1 MSAGRVRSS
10 WPFGPSTLTWPGARV
25 TFTDFGTWTGS
36 FPIRDNSFYLL
47 PDERQDFAA
56 EAFACRL
63 PSAHD
68 PLSSAEDRDAEA
80 AEHPQAGPA
89 DPLHTRDD
97 PGAVRPRLED
107 DTHRLRGAVRLDV
120 VAGDV
125 TLVLQDAC
133 DLELQAR
140 GRNLDL
146 SMPRGIGVAD
156 PRQHVGDGV

>member
-80 AEHPQAGPA
+80 AEHPRDLGLARVHAQAGPA

-97 PGAVRPRLED
+97 P
-107 DTHRLRGAVRLDV
+107 GAVRLDV

-125 TLVLQDAC
+125 TLVLQDAG
-133 DLELQAR
+133 DLELQ
-140 GRNLDL
+140 
-146 SMPRGIGVAD
+146 S
-156 PRQHVGDGV
+156 